1 MNSFKKVTL
10 PSNVGNNV
18 KQSDVVNA
26 DISLLLIKSSLSI
39 YAGTV
44 LDLKH
49 DKAVMFEKP
58 VAFTVHIKWS

>member
-18 KQSDVVNA
+18 KQSKVVNA
-26 DISLLLIKSSLSI
+26 DIPLLLIKSSLSI

-44 LDLKH
+44 LNLKH

-58 VAFTVHIKWS
+58 VVFTVHIKWP

>member
-1 MNSFKKVTL
+1 MNSFKKVML

-18 KQSDVVNA
+18 KQSEVVNA
-26 DISLLLIKSSLSI
+26 DIPLLLIKSSLSI
-39 YAGTV
+39 CAGTV

-58 VAFTVHIKWS
+58 VVFTVHIKWP